1 MNRALYVAKTGLEAQ
16 QFRLAAISNNLANAN
31 TYAYKSGRA
40 EFEDLLYQNVRQPGA
55 QATQD
60 ESNTLP
66 SGLQLGTGV
75 KAIGVQKIHTQ
86 GNLMVTDNQLDVA
99 IEGKG
104 FFQTLDQDGNLMYT
118 RDGSFQVNQNGDMV
132 SSSGYLLEP
141 NINIPQDATNISI
154 TRDGAVFVSQPNQ
167 VEQNQVGQLELAA
180 FINPAGL
187 ESIGH
192 NFYKETTASGT
203 ANINNPQTAEAGAV
217 AQGSLEASN
226 VNTVE
231 ELIGMIEAQRTY
243 EMNSKAISA
252 ADGMMQYLNNNT

>member
-31 TYAYKSGRA
+31 TYGYKSGRP
-40 EFEDLLYQNVRQPGA
+40 EFEDLLYQNIRQPGA
-55 QATQD
+55 QASQD
-60 ESNTLP
+60 EANTLP

-75 KAIGVQKIHTQ
+75 KAVGVQKIHTQ
-86 GNLMVTDNQLDVA
+86 GNLMVTDNQLDIA

-104 FFQTLDQDGNLMYT
+104 FFQTLDQDGNPMYT
-118 RDGSFQVNQNGDMV
+118 RDGSFQVNQNGDVV

-141 NINIPQDATNISI
+141 NINIPQDATSISI
-154 TRDGAVFVSQPNQ
+154 TRDGAVYVNEPGS
-167 VEQNQVGQLELAA
+167 VAQNQVGQIELAS

-203 ANINNPQTAEAGAV
+203 PNINNPQTAEAGAV
-217 AQGSLEASN
+217 TQGSLEASN

>member
-31 TYAYKSGRA
+31 TYGYKTGRA
-40 EFEDLLYQNVRQPGA
+40 EFDDLLYQNVRQPGA
-55 QATQD
+55 QASQD
-60 ESNTLP
+60 EVNTLP

-86 GNLMVTDNQLDVA
+86 GNLMITDNQLDLAV
-99 IEGKG
+99 EGKG
-104 FFQTLDQDGNLMYT
+104 FFQVLDQDGNLMYT
-118 RDGSFQVNQNGDMV
+118 RDGSFQVNQNGDV
-132 SSSGYLLEP
+132 VTSSGYLLEP
-141 NINIPQDATNISI
+141 NINIPQDATEVSIS
-154 TRDGAVFVSQPNQ
+154 RDGVVSVSQPG
-167 VEQNQVGQLELAA
+167 VIEQNQVGQIELAS

-187 ESIGH
+187 ENLGH
-192 NFYKETTASGT
+192 NFFAETTASGVP
-203 ANINNPQTAEAGAV
+203 NINNPQTAEAGAIQ
-217 AQGSLEASN
+217 QGALEASN

>member
-1 MNRALYVAKTGLEAQ
+1 MNRALYIAKTGLEAQ

-31 TYAYKSGRA
+31 TYAYKAGRA
-40 EFEDLLYQNVRQPGA
+40 EFDDLLYQNVRQPGA

-60 ESNTLP
+60 ETNTLP

-104 FFQTLDQDGNLMYT
+104 FFQALDQDGNLMYT
-118 RDGSFQVNQNGDMV
+118 RDGSFQMNQNGDV
-132 SSSGYLLEP
+132 VTSSGYLLEP
-141 NINIPQDATNISI
+141 NINIPQDVTNISI
-154 TRDGAVFVSQPNQ
+154 TRDGAVYITQPGN
-167 VEQNQVGQLELAA
+167 VTQNQVGQIELTT

-203 ANINNPQTAEAGAV
+203 ANVNNPQTAEAGGLT
-217 AQGSLEASN
+217 QGALESSN

>member
-1 MNRALYVAKTGLEAQ
+1 MNRALYIAKTGLEAQ
-16 QFRLAAISNNLANAN
+16 QFRLATISNNLANAN
-31 TYAYKSGRA
+31 TFAYKTGRA
-40 EFEDLLYQNVRQPGA
+40 EFDDLLYQNVRQPGA

-104 FFQTLDQDGNLMYT
+104 FFQALDQEGDLMYT
-118 RDGSFQVNQNGDMV
+118 RDGSFQMNQNGDIV
-132 SSSGYLLEP
+132 TSSGYLLEP
-141 NINIPQDATNISI
+141 NINIPQDATNISM
-154 TRDGAVFVSQPNQ
+154 TRDGAVYVTQPGN
-167 VEQNQVGQLELAA
+167 VDQNQVGQMELAT

-192 NFYKETTASGT
+192 NFYKETTASGA
-203 ANINNPQTAEAGAV
+203 ANINNPQTAEAGGLT
-217 AQGSLEASN
+217 QGALESSN

>member
-1 MNRALYVAKTGLEAQ
+1 MNRALYIAKTGLEAQ

-31 TYAYKSGRA
+31 TYAYKTGRA
-40 EFEDLLYQNVRQPGA
+40 EFDDLLYQNVRQPGA

-86 GNLMVTDNQLDVA
+86 GNLMVTDNQLDIA

-104 FFQTLDQDGNLMYT
+104 FFQTLDQEGNLMYT
-118 RDGSFQVNQNGDMV
+118 RDGSFQVNQNGDV
-132 SSSGYLLEP
+132 VTSSGYLLEP
-141 NINIPQDATNISI
+141 NINIPQDSTNISI
-154 TRDGAVFVSQPNQ
+154 TRDGAVFVSQPGQ
-167 VEQNQVGQLELAA
+167 VAQNQVGQIELTT

-192 NFYKETTASGT
+192 NFYLETTASGV
-203 ANINNPQTAEAGAV
+203 ANVNNPETAEAGSLT
-217 AQGSLEASN
+217 QGALESSN

>member
-31 TYAYKSGRA
+31 TYGYKTGRA
-40 EFEDLLYQNVRQPGA
+40 EFDDLLYQNVRQPGA
-55 QATQD
+55 QASQD
-60 ESNTLP
+60 EVNTLP

-86 GNLMVTDNQLDVA
+86 GNLMVTDNQLDIA

-104 FFQTLDQDGNLMYT
+104 FFQVLDQDGNLMYT
-118 RDGSFQVNQNGDMV
+118 RDGSFQVNQNGDV
-132 SSSGYLLEP
+132 VTSSGYLLEP
-141 NINIPQDATNISI
+141 GINIPIDATDISI
-154 TRDGAVFVSQPNQ
+154 TRDGGVFVSQPGNIQ
-167 VEQNQVGQLELAA
+167 QTQVGQIELAT

-187 ESIGH
+187 ENLGH
-192 NFYKETTASGT
+192 NFFSETTASGV
-203 ANINNPQTAEAGAV
+203 ANVNNPQTAEAGSLT
-217 AQGSLEASN
+217 QGALEASN

>member
-1 MNRALYVAKTGLEAQ
+1 MNRALYIAKTGLEAQ

-31 TYAYKSGRA
+31 TYAYKTGRA
-40 EFEDLLYQNVRQPGA
+40 EFDDLLYQNVRQPGA

-86 GNLMVTDNQLDVA
+86 GNLMVTDNQLDIA

-104 FFQTLDQDGNLMYT
+104 FFQALDQEGNLMYT
-118 RDGSFQVNQNGDMV
+118 RDGSFQVNQNGDV
-132 SSSGYLLEP
+132 VTSSGYLLEP
-141 NINIPQDATNISI
+141 NINIPQDSTNISI
-154 TRDGAVFVSQPNQ
+154 TRDGAVFVSQPGQ
-167 VEQNQVGQLELAA
+167 VAQNQVGQIELTT

-192 NFYKETTASGT
+192 NFYLETTASGV
-203 ANINNPQTAEAGAV
+203 ANVNNPETAEAGSLT
-217 AQGSLEASN
+217 QGALESSN

>member
-1 MNRALYVAKTGLEAQ
+1 MNRALYIAKTGLEAQ

-31 TYAYKSGRA
+31 TFAYKAGRA
-40 EFEDLLYQNVRQPGA
+40 EFDDLLYQNIRQPGA
-55 QATQD
+55 LATQD

-104 FFQTLDQDGNLMYT
+104 FFQSLDQDGNLMYT
-118 RDGSFQVNQNGDMV
+118 RDGSFQMNQNGDV
-132 SSSGYLLEP
+132 VTSSGYLLEP
-141 NINIPQDATNISI
+141 NVNVPQDATSISI
-154 TRDGAVFVSQPNQ
+154 TRDGAVYVSQPGN
-167 VEQNQVGQLELAA
+167 VDLNQVGQIELAS
-180 FINPAGL
+180 FMNPAGL
-187 ESIGH
+187 ESMGH

-203 ANINNPQTAEAGAV
+203 ANINNPQTAEAGGLT
-217 AQGSLEASN
+217 QGALEASN

>member
-1 MNRALYVAKTGLEAQ
+1 MNRALYIAKTGLEAQ

-31 TYAYKSGRA
+31 TYGYKSGRA
-40 EFEDLLYQNVRQPGA
+40 EFDDLLYQNVRQPGA
-55 QATQD
+55 QASQD
-60 ESNTLP
+60 IANTLP

-75 KAIGVQKIHTQ
+75 TAVGVQKIHTQ
-86 GNLMVTDNQLDVA
+86 GNLMVTGNELDVA

-104 FFQTLDQDGNLMYT
+104 FFQALDQEGNLMYT
-118 RDGSFQVNQNGDMV
+118 RDGSFQVNQNGDV
-132 SSSGYLLEP
+132 VTSSGYLLEP

-154 TRDGAVFVSQPNQ
+154 SRDGAVFVSQPGNID
-167 VEQNQVGQLELAA
+167 QNQVGQIELAS

-203 ANINNPQTAEAGAV
+203 PNINNPQTAEAGAV
-217 AQGSLEASN
+217 TQRSLEASN

>member
-16 QFRLAAISNNLANAN
+16 QFRLAAISNNIANAN
-31 TYAYKSGRA
+31 TYGFKTGRA
-40 EFEDLLYQNVRQPGA
+40 EFQDLIYQNVRQPGA

-60 ESNTLP
+60 EANTLP

-75 KAIGVQKIHTQ
+75 KAVGVQKLHTQ
-86 GNLMVTDNQLDVA
+86 GNMMVTDNQLDIG

-104 FFQTLDQDGNLMYT
+104 FFQVQGNNGEIWYT
-118 RDGSFQVNQNGDMV
+118 RDGSFEVNQNGDIV
-132 SSSGYLLEP
+132 TSSGYLLEP
-141 NINIPQDATNISI
+141 NINVPQDATEISI
-154 TRDGAVFVSQPNQ
+154 TRDGAVFVSQPGN
-167 VEQNQVGQLELAA
+167 VAQNQVGQIQLAS

-187 ESIGH
+187 EAIGQ
-192 NFYKETTASGT
+192 NFFAETTASGAPT
-203 ANINNPQTAEAGAV
+203 INNPETAEAGSLL
-217 AQGSLEASN
+217 QGALEASN

>member
-31 TYAYKSGRA
+31 TYAYKTGRA
-40 EFEDLLYQNVRQPGA
+40 EFDDLLYQNVRQPGA
-55 QATQD
+55 QAGQD
-60 ESNTLP
+60 EANTLP

-86 GNLMVTDNQLDVA
+86 GNLMVTDNQLDIA

-104 FFQTLDQDGNLMYT
+104 FFQVLDQEGNLMYT
-118 RDGSFQVNQNGDMV
+118 RDGSFQVNQNGDV
-132 SSSGYLLEP
+132 VTSSGYLLEP
-141 NINIPQDATNISI
+141 NINIPQDVTEISI
-154 TRDGAVFVSQPNQ
+154 TRDGAVFVQQPGN
-167 VEQNQVGQLELAA
+167 VAQNQVGQIELSS

-187 ESIGH
+187 QSIGH
-192 NFYKETTASGT
+192 NFYTETTASGV
-203 ANINNPQTAEAGAV
+203 ANVNNPQTAEAGALM
-217 AQGSLEASN
+217 QGALESSN

>member
-31 TYAYKSGRA
+31 TYAYKAGRA
-40 EFEDLLYQNVRQPGA
+40 EFDDLLYQNVRQPGA
-55 QATQD
+55 QASQD
-60 ESNTLP
+60 EANTLP

-75 KAIGVQKIHTQ
+75 KAIGIQKMHTQ
-86 GNLMVTDNQLDVA
+86 GNIMVTDNQLDVA
-99 IEGKG
+99 LEGKG
-104 FFQTLDQDGNLMYT
+104 FFQALDQEGNLMYT
-118 RDGSFQVNQNGDMV
+118 RDGSFQVNQNGDV
-132 SSSGYLLEP
+132 VTSSGYLLEP
-141 NINIPQDATNISI
+141 NINIPQNSTEITI
-154 TRDGAVFVSQPNQ
+154 TRDGAVFATEPGNPAP
-167 VEQNQVGQLELAA
+167 NQVGQLELAT

-187 ESIGH
+187 QSIGH
-192 NFYKETTASGT
+192 NFYTETTASGA

-217 AQGSLEASN
+217 MQGALEASN

-252 ADGMMQYLNNNT
+252 ADSMMQYLNNNV

>member
-1 MNRALYVAKTGLEAQ
+1 MNNALYVAKTGLEAQ

-31 TYAYKSGRA
+31 TYGYKTGRA
-40 EFEDLLYQNVRQPGA
+40 EFNDLIYQNVRQPGA

-60 ESNTLP
+60 EANTLP

-86 GNLMVTDNQLDVA
+86 GNLMVTDNQLDMAV
-99 IEGKG
+99 EGKG
-104 FFQTLDQDGNLMYT
+104 FFQALDQDGNLMYT
-118 RDGSFQVNQNGDMV
+118 RDGSFEVNQNGDIV
-132 SSSGYLLEP
+132 TSSGYLLEP
-141 NINIPQDATNISI
+141 NINIPQDATDISI
-154 TRDGAVFVSQPNQ
+154 TSDGAVYVSQPGNTQQ
-167 VEQNQVGQLELAA
+167 VQVGQIELAT

-187 ESIGH
+187 ESLGK
-192 NFYKETTASGT
+192 NFYGETTASG
-203 ANINNPQTAEAGAV
+203 APNINNPGTAEAGSV
-217 AQGSLEASN
+217 LQGALEASN

-252 ADGMMQYLNNNT
+252 ANGMMQYLNNNT

>member
-1 MNRALYVAKTGLEAQ
+1 MNRALYIAKTGLEAQ

-31 TYAYKSGRA
+31 TFAYKAGRA

-60 ESNTLP
+60 ETNTLP

-104 FFQTLDQDGNLMYT
+104 FFQALDQDGNLMYT
-118 RDGSFQVNQNGDMV
+118 RDGSFQMNQNGDV
-132 SSSGYLLEP
+132 VTSSGYLLEP
-141 NINIPQDATNISI
+141 NINVPQDSTSVSI
-154 TRDGAVFVSQPNQ
+154 TRDGAVYVTQPGN
-167 VEQNQVGQLELAA
+167 VAQNQVGQIELAS

-187 ESIGH
+187 ESMGH

-203 ANINNPQTAEAGAV
+203 PNLNNPQTAEAGGLT
-217 AQGSLEASN
+217 QGALEASN